1 MLINFI
7 FIFILFLLFKSFG
20 CFFQKYLINSE
31 HYKEYS
37 LFETLFFGIFFLTI
51 LSVFFNFFF
60 NLHNKFY
67 IIILLVIFIY
77 SLIFFRNLIKKDI
90 KNILLFSVILSPLS
104 TYMNFGYDSGLY
116 HIPYQLILQNE
127 QINFGTANLHMRYGL
142 TTSYSYIAA
151 LLWQNNFFNIVSSF
165 STVLFSLFFIFII
178 EKLKN
183 KNSIDSIFALSALIT
198 FPIWYRYA
206 EVSTSLVD
214 IFFSI
219 FFYFTFYYGIK
230 IIFYE
235 KKYNKKLKTNIHLFL
250 IFLSYTISAKP
261 TAIFLVLYL
270 LFVFIAKYRIFLQNF
285 FNILQNNIFSLIFV
299 TLWVLRNLIIT
310 SCFFYPVKA
319 SCLNFSWQT
328 NSLDNVVESITTW
341 NVYIFNSFIQ
351 HLYDYQLIIISLLL
365 ILILIIFNLKKIFN
379 IFLMK
384 RNSFFFIFYFVLI
397 ILTFYIQPLKL
408 ITYLIQSNQVSLLN
422 VIYIK
427 EIFSFFLFYIIAI
440 SFIILSSKKIVIVN
454 KFKNISFLNLSPF
467 LFFIISTIIWLIVS
481 PNPRLGQ
488 NLFLIMIPSFFILLI
503 DFKSFVIFD
512 YSKYFRI
519 FILIILFKISII
531 QNYDQINL
539 QSLFFSKQ
547 VAPVIKL
554 KKRESFGY
562 YPQGLGGL
570 CWTEKYCYPYNNVI
584 IYKKILNYKFFKEV
598 KN

>member
-165 STVLFSLFFIFII
+165 STVLFSLFFIFIL

-206 EVSTSLVD
+206 EVSTSQVD

-219 FFYFTFYYGIK
+219 FF
-230 IIFYE
+230 
-235 KKYNKKLKTNIHLFL
+235 L
-250 IFLSYTISAKP
+250 
-261 TAIFLVLYL
+261 
-270 LFVFIAKYRIFLQNF
+270 
-285 FNILQNNIFSLIFV
+285 
-299 TLWVLRNLIIT
+299 
-310 SCFFYPVKA
+310 
-319 SCLNFSWQT
+319 
-328 NSLDNVVESITTW
+328 
-341 NVYIFNSFIQ
+341 
-351 HLYDYQLIIISLLL
+351 
-365 ILILIIFNLKKIFN
+365 
-379 IFLMK
+379 
-384 RNSFFFIFYFVLI
+384 FYF
-397 ILTFYIQPLKL
+397 
-408 ITYLIQSNQVSLLN
+408 LLRYKN
-422 VIYIK
+422 Y
-427 EIFSFFLFYIIAI
+427 FL
-440 SFIILSSKKIVIVN
+440 
-454 KFKNISFLNLSPF
+454 
-467 LFFIISTIIWLIVS
+467 
-481 PNPRLGQ
+481 
-488 NLFLIMIPSFFILLI
+488 
-503 DFKSFVIFD
+503 
-512 YSKYFRI
+512 
-519 FILIILFKISII
+519 
-531 QNYDQINL
+531 
-539 QSLFFSKQ
+539 
-547 VAPVIKL
+547 
-554 KKRESFGY
+554 
-562 YPQGLGGL
+562 
-570 CWTEKYCYPYNNVI
+570 
-584 IYKKILNYKFFKEV
+584 
-598 KN
+598 